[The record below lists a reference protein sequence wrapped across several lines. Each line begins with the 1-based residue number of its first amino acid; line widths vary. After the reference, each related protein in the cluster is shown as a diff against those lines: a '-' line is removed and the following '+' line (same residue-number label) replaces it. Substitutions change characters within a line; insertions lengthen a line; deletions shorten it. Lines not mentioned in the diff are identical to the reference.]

1 MSATGPYLLV
11 TGDFARTGGMDRANF
26 ALASHLAE
34 KGGEVHLVAHRAD
47 HTLEARANVH
57 LHRVRKPASS
67 YLLGEPLLDRA
78 GRRWARRLASRAG
91 RVVVN
96 GGNCLWEDANWVHY
110 VHAAYNPTSM
120 TNTLYRLKTRV
131 ARDRALRQER
141 ETLRR
146 ASVVVCNSER
156 TRRDVT
162 ERLGVA
168 ESRTHV
174 VYYGTDAEAFGPVTA
189 EAKLA
194 ARRALGLPNDRPLVL
209 FIGALGD
216 RRKGFDTLFAAWRS
230 LSREKRWD
238 AELIVVGVG
247 SELAAWRE
255 RAGDEGLAE
264 RIRFLGFR
272 TDVDR
277 ILAASDAMVHPARY
291 EAYGLGVREALSRGV
306 PALVSESAG
315 VAEHYPSSLGELLIR
330 DPESTDELADRLR
343 QWRRNLEHTRD
354 RVAQLS
360 ATLCEHSWDRMSS
373 EIVRIIEASGRG

>member
-1 MSATGPYLLV
+1 MSAAEPYLLV

-34 KGGEVHLVAHRAD
+34 RGNEVHLVAHRAD
-47 HTLEARANVH
+47 HALEARANVH
-57 LHRVRKPASS
+57 LHRVQKPMSS

-78 GRRWARRLASRAG
+78 GRRWARHLSPRAC

-110 VHAAYNPTSM
+110 VHAAYEPTSM
-120 TNTLYRLKTRV
+120 SNRLYRLKTRV
-131 ARDRALRQER
+131 ARARALRQEQ

-146 ASVVVCNSER
+146 ARVVVCNSER

-189 EAKLA
+189 EARLE
-194 ARRALGLPNDRPLVL
+194 ARRSLGRSLDRPLVL
-209 FIGALGD
+209 FIGAMGD
-216 RRKGFDTLFAAWRS
+216 RRKGFDTLFDAWLA
-230 LSREKRWD
+230 LSKERPWD
-238 AELIVVGVG
+238 ADLIVVGVG
-247 SELAAWRE
+247 SELSTWRA
-255 RAGDEGLAE
+255 RSRQEGLAE

-272 TDVDR
+272 SDIDR

-291 EAYGLGVREALSRGV
+291 EAYGLGVREALSRGI
-306 PALVSESAG
+306 PALVSGSAG
-315 VAEHYPSSLGELLIR
+315 VAEHYPSSLGELLIG
-330 DPESTDELADRLR
+330 DPESTEELIDRLR
-343 QWRRNLEHTRD
+343 QWRLNLESIRD
-354 RVAQLS
+354 RVANL
-360 ATLCEHSWDRMSS
+360 AERLREHTWDHMSS
-373 EIVRIIEASGRG
+373 QIVRVIEADGRD